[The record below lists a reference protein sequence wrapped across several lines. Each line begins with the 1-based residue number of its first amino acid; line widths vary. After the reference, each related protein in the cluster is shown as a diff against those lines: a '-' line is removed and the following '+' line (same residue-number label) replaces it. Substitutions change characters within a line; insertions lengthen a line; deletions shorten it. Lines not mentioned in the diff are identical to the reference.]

1 MLAGQ
6 PFDLV
11 KVRLQTMVTK
21 PGQTPPY
28 TGAMDV
34 LRKTLAAEGVS
45 PVVVC
50 CGESQENFRLCSPPD
65 FTKELQHLWQA

>member
-1 MLAGQ
+1 MCLVLAGQ

-21 PGQTPPY
+21 PGQAPPY

-34 LRKTLAAEGVS
+34 MRKTLAAEGVS
-45 PVVVC
+45 ALP
-50 CGESQENFRLCSPPD
+50 QREN
-65 FTKELQHLWQA
+65 